1 MLKTAVGRLRLVG
14 IIEGLSYL
22 VLIGFAMPMKYVF
35 EQPEYVKF
43 FGQAHGLLFVLYAIV
58 LMYTWA
64 NKKLDLKWSAI
75 AFVAAIL
82 PFGPFVVDGKLKALD
97 PDRA

>member
-1 MLKTAVGRLRLVG
+1 
-14 IIEGLSYL
+14 
-22 VLIGFAMPMKYVF
+22 
-35 EQPEYVKF
+35 

-64 NKKLDLKWSAI
+64 SKKLDLKWSVI

-97 PDRA
+97 PDRT